1 MNRLPVYLLYF
12 SKEFNVKSTTKDI
25 KTIRAKIN
33 YATPR
38 LLSIRHYSAAKSA
51 VQKSGV
57 SWVLRILYQR
67 FVLKVYEIG
76 WTSACMW
83 LRMQKQMIRER

>member
-1 MNRLPVYLLYF
+1 MALVHPQPRLSGSTPARSVKACPCTLSYDDRRLIMNRLPVYLLYF

-57 SWVLRILYQR
+57 S
-67 FVLKVYEIG
+67 
-76 WTSACMW
+76 
-83 LRMQKQMIRER
+83 